1 MKPRFLLV
9 AAMAF
14 ILSANA
20 QQNNPLL
27 KNEARITEILKSMTL
42 EEKVNMLHGKNM
54 FSSAGVERLG
64 IPDIEYADGPFGIR
78 EEMEKMVALCKSRNI
93 LIKVIF

>member
-1 MKPRFLLV
+1 MKPRFFLV

-14 ILSANA
+14 FLSANA
-20 QQNNPLL
+20 QQSNPLL
-27 KNEARITEILKSMTL
+27 KNEARITEIIKSMTL

-64 IPDIEYADGPFGIR
+64 IPDLEYADGLVCHVGTP
-78 EEMEKMVALCKSRNI
+78 CCSKSRTSTI
-93 LIKVIF
+93 RRTCVAM